1 MQTVDFRYFALH
13 RGERVL
19 DLGCGEGRHVI
30 AAYILGEVHAVGV
43 DLSGEDLRKAQQRFA
58 EFAEPGN
65 ERKQLDLT
73 EASALALP
81 FPDASFDKVIC
92 SEVLEHIPDY
102 RAALRE
108 VRRVLKPS
116 GLLCVSVP
124 RRWPE
129 RLCWALSKR
138 YHQTPG
144 GHLRIF
150 RAERLWAEVEQL
162 GFVGF
167 HRHGAH
173 ALHGPY
179 WWLRCLFWREGEQ
192 HWLVRQYHRLLVW
205 DMLRAPWLTRTL
217 EKWLNPIM
225 GKSVVFYFRQ
235 EASL

>member
-1 MQTVDFRYFALH
+1 MQTVDFRYFPLH
-13 RGERVL
+13 SGERVL
-19 DLGCGEGRHVI
+19 DLGCGEGRHAI
-30 AAYILGEVHAVGV
+30 AAYVLGEVHAVGV
-43 DLSGEDLRKAQQRFA
+43 DLSPGDLATAQARFA
-58 EFAEPGN
+58 EIEEAGN
-65 ERKQLDLT
+65 GLRQLDLT
-73 EASALALP
+73 VASALALP

-108 VRRVLKPS
+108 IRRVLKPA
-116 GLLCVSVP
+116 GQLCVSVP

-129 RLCWALSKR
+129 RLCWVLSKR

-150 RAERLWAEVEQL
+150 RAERLWAEIEQL

-192 HWLVRQYHRLLVW
+192 QWLVRQYHRLLVW
-205 DMLRAPWLTRTL
+205 DLLRAPWLTRTL
-217 EKWLNPIM
+217 EKLLNPFM

-235 EASL
+235 QAGL

>member
-1 MQTVDFRYFALH
+1 MQTVDFSYFPLYS
-13 RGERVL
+13 GERVL

-30 AAYILGEVHAVGV
+30 AAYALGEVHAVGV
-43 DLSGEDLRKAQQRFA
+43 DLSRTDLTTAQARFA
-58 EFAEPGN
+58 EIEEAGN
-65 ERKQLDLT
+65 ELKQLDLT

-81 FPDASFDKVIC
+81 FADASFDKVIC

-102 RAALRE
+102 RAALKE
-108 VRRVLKPS
+108 IRRVLKPA

-129 RLCWALSKR
+129 RLCWSLSKR

-150 RAERLWAEVEQL
+150 RNERLWAEIEHQ

-173 ALHGPY
+173 ALHVPY

-192 HWLVRQYHRLLVW
+192 QWLVRQYHRLLVW

-217 EKWLNPIM
+217 EKWLNPFM